1 MVNIDLKDAGGLPLA
16 YLGDAV
22 WELAVREYFVG
33 KGYKINVM
41 NKKVKKLVNA
51 KAQSLIFKSISEELD
66 EEYKAVA
73 RRAKNSN
80 IKSFPRSC
88 SIMEYR
94 EATAFEAL
102 IAAFYIKGETGRI
115 KTILENHI
123 SEGEE

>member
-1 MVNIDLKDAGGLPLA
+1 MVDINIKESNSLSLA

-22 WELAVREYFVG
+22 WEIVVREYFIATGHKV
-33 KGYKINVM
+33 
-41 NKKVKKLVNA
+41 NKLNKLAVNYVNA
-51 KAQSLIFKSISEELD
+51 KGQSRIYRNIIDDME

-88 SIMEYR
+88 SIDEYR

-102 IAAFYIKGETGRI
+102 IAALYINGEMERVRKI
-115 KTILENHI
+115 FLENV
-123 SEGEE
+123 EG

>member
-1 MVNIDLKDAGGLPLA
+1 MVDIDIKDAGGLPLA

-22 WELAVREYFVG
+22 WELAVREHFVK
-33 KGYKINVM
+33 KGYKINAM

-51 KAQSLIFKSISEELD
+51 KAQSVIFKSVLEDLE

-102 IAAFYIKGETGRI
+102 IAAFYINGETGRI
-115 KTILENHI
+115 KKILENHI